1 MNNRRGKLPPITA
14 LRPFEAAARLGGF
27 TRAAEELHLTQ
38 AAISHQIRNLEED
51 LGCKLFDRRNRTVV
65 LTAEGRAFA
74 RTVAEAMDDIAAHAA
89 RLRGNR
95 RAGEVV
101 FFAQL
106 CEAMYWVMPR
116 LGAFRQAHP
125 EIHVNVVSSPR
136 ALGDYEGE
144 FDVAL
149 QIADRSSGGMRPV
162 LTVPDEVFALC
173 SPGFL
178 DGLQKPLSRDDLG
191 RLTLLYHKTDPRD
204 WPGWDDWFAR
214 VGSECRIGEGGIPFE
229 DYLFMIQSA
238 IEGQGVVLGWRRTM
252 ERLIEFGALVR
263 AVPDSVPLSDGL
275 LVYCQP
281 SERDRPETKAVLD
294 WLKAELAAQDR

>member
-1 MNNRRGKLPPITA
+1 MQSRRGKLPPITA

-51 LGCKLFDRRNRTVV
+51 LGCALFDRRNRTVV

-74 RTVAEAMDDIAAHAA
+74 KTVADALDEIASHAG

-95 RAGEVV
+95 REGEVI

-116 LGAFRQAHP
+116 LGAFREAHP
-125 EIHVNVVSSPR
+125 DIHVNVVSSTR
-136 ALGDYEGE
+136 ALAEYDGE
-144 FDVAL
+144 FDIAL
-149 QIADRSSGGMRPV
+149 QIAGRASGGLRPV
-162 LTVPDEVFALC
+162 LTVPDEVFPLC
-173 SPGFL
+173 SPTFL
-178 DGLQKPLSRDDLG
+178 ESLPGPPTRESLSG
-191 RLTLLYHKTDPRD
+191 LTLLHHKTEPRD

-214 VGSECRIGEGGIPFE
+214 LGSETRIGDRGIPFE

-238 IEGQGVVLGWRRTM
+238 IEGQGVILGWRRTM

-263 AVPDSVPLSDGL
+263 AVPDSVHLSDGL
-275 LVYCQP
+275 SVYCQP
-281 SERDRPETKAVLD
+281 SERDRPETRIVLD
-294 WLKAELAAQDR
+294 WIRTELSAQDG